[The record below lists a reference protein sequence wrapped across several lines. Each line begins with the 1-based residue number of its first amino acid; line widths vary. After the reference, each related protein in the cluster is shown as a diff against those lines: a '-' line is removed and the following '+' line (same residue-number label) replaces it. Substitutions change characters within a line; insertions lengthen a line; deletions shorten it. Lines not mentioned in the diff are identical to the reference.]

1 MPAGLLDNF
10 LIHAGMHMPALPM
23 TNFQPVP
30 ERSLPAASCLNF
42 YDRVPEARKN
52 NPAVSLC
59 CRDIGLDCSFE
70 ATGETRPLTMREF
83 IRHAEASHNM
93 QVLSAEVLFKIK
105 DSLK

>member
-1 MPAGLLDNF
+1 MQLL
-10 LIHAGMHMPALPM
+10 ASSM
-23 TNFQPVP
+23 TNVQPV
-30 ERSLPAASCLNF
+30 RVHYLPAASHF
-42 YDRVPEARKN
+42 GYDPVADVMEKTPC
-52 NPAVSLC
+52 VSLC